1 TSGSDF
7 ERKKDEQ
14 GEGELSYVGED
25 TNADCEGSIG
35 AASKDTNE
43 CGAKK
48 ALREASDAE
57 NTTLERQSAALNRAV
72 KGDTYKSALDEE
84 MKGNDGTVISAE
96 DTATTADVVQQL
108 SAVVAGMQTRVGKH
122 GYYRGRRATVISC
135 SGWNA
140 DKDGT
145 QRRRAPLPI
154 KWRRSHRCRRSTAG
168 TRVNAGPSRVE
179 RSGEYGNWQ
188 QVAANVRP
196 SPQDAVRLAPFPC
209 SQEDDAEYI
218 AGEGTKSS
226 ARKDARTLAIF
237 PRLTERS
244 VMTAKKNDVY
254 VRKVAI
260 IEIGIDKK
268 TVTIVENAKNSMAV
282 PDERHLGKQEVVA
295 LSYQTTISRTI
306 LLATMTQ
313 ARWQSTQ

>member
-1 TSGSDF
+1 
-7 ERKKDEQ
+7 
-14 GEGELSYVGED
+14 
-25 TNADCEGSIG
+25 
-35 AASKDTNE
+35 
-43 CGAKK
+43 
-48 ALREASDAE
+48 
-57 NTTLERQSAALNRAV
+57 
-72 KGDTYKSALDEE
+72 

-179 RSGEYGNWQ
+179 RSGEYGYVDIEPIKLVIHDAE
-188 QVAANVRP
+188 VAAIGNKWLPTYDRRHRTQRRDKIERKEGR
-196 SPQDAVRLAPFPC
+196 QDAGDL
-209 SQEDDAEYI
+209 SKTDGTISDDRE
-218 AGEGTKSS
+218 E
-226 ARKDARTLAIF
+226 
-237 PRLTERS
+237 ER
-244 VMTAKKNDVY
+244 
-254 VRKVAI
+254 R
-260 IEIGIDKK
+260 

>member
-1 TSGSDF
+1 
-7 ERKKDEQ
+7 
-14 GEGELSYVGED
+14 
-25 TNADCEGSIG
+25 
-35 AASKDTNE
+35 
-43 CGAKK
+43 
-48 ALREASDAE
+48 
-57 NTTLERQSAALNRAV
+57 
-72 KGDTYKSALDEE
+72 

-108 SAVVAGMQTRVGKH
+108 SAVVAGMQTRMGH
-122 GYYRGRRATVISC
+122 SGDEHHCRSNGEEATDAEDPQPERESTQAPAAS
-135 SGWNA
+135 SGVA
-140 DKDGT
+140 
-145 QRRRAPLPI
+145 
-154 KWRRSHRCRRSTAG
+154 ST
-168 TRVNAGPSRVE
+168 
-179 RSGEYGNWQ
+179 
-188 QVAANVRP
+188 VAANVRP

>member
-1 TSGSDF
+1 
-7 ERKKDEQ
+7 
-14 GEGELSYVGED
+14 
-25 TNADCEGSIG
+25 
-35 AASKDTNE
+35 
-43 CGAKK
+43 
-48 ALREASDAE
+48 
-57 NTTLERQSAALNRAV
+57 
-72 KGDTYKSALDEE
+72 

-179 RSGEYGNWQ
+179 RSGEYGYVDIEPIKLVIHDAE
-188 QVAANVRP
+188 VAAIGNKWLP
-196 SPQDAVRLAPFPC
+196 T
-209 SQEDDAEYI
+209 QEDDAEYI